1 MSFSHK
7 QESCEA
13 FKEYKSDTS
22 NSNHMRARQIILD
35 IKADH
40 TSFETIGMLNIL
52 FKTNHPIKN
61 IVCFNNKAEIYYT
74 HIITEF

>member
-1 MSFSHK
+1 MSLSHK

-13 FKEYKSDTS
+13 FKEYRSDAS
-22 NSNHMRARQIILD
+22 NSNHMRARQIIMD

-40 TSFETIGMLNIL
+40 ISFGTISMLNIL

-61 IVCFNNKAEIYYT
+61 SLCFNNKVKNLLHT
-74 HIITEF
+74 HNY